1 MLNFSFLNG
10 QFQPV
15 GSQPNVNLK
24 FNLFSNPFEHKDEDL
39 QKISDVEKPSSVQNS
54 QTNLA
59 RASGVRRKFGSR
71 RTWALKTT
79 NNDLKPTVNFEK
91 QREQPGANINAIV
104 NPFLKKTTTSVLPT
118 TRATPSTHYPI
129 PIQPK
134 VDKRNLIEQETSQNS
149 HVPVADRAEDE
160 YEFGQA
166 SFLVPCQWG

>member
-24 FNLFSNPFEHKDEDL
+24 FNLFSNPFEDKDEDL
-39 QKISDVEKPSSVQNS
+39 QKISDVEKPSSAQTS
-54 QTNLA
+54 QIYLA

-71 RTWALKTT
+71 RTWALKPT
-79 NNDLKPTVNFEK
+79 NNEH
-91 QREQPGANINAIV
+91 REQPGANINAIV
-104 NPFLKKTTTSVLPT
+104 NPFLKTTTSVLPT
-118 TRATPSTHYPI
+118 TRATPSTHPI
-129 PIQPK
+129 PIQTK
-134 VDKRNLIEQETSQNS
+134 VDNRNLIEQETSQKS
-149 HVPVADRAEDE
+149 HVPVTVRAEDE

>member
-24 FNLFSNPFEHKDEDL
+24 FNLFSNPFEHKDEEDL
-39 QKISDVEKPSSVQNS
+39 QKISDVEKPSSAQNS

-71 RTWALKTT
+71 RTWALKPT

-104 NPFLKKTTTSVLPT
+104 NPFLKTTTSVLPT
-118 TRATPSTHYPI
+118 TRATPSTPYPI
-129 PIQPK
+129 PIQTK
-134 VDKRNLIEQETSQNS
+134 VDNRNLIEQETSQNS
-149 HVPVADRAEDE
+149 HVPVTVRAEDE